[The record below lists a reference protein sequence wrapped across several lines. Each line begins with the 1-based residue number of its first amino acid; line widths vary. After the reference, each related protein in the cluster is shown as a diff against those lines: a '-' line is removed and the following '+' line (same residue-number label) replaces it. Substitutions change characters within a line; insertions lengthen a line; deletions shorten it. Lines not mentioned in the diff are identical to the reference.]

1 MEVLLAMMLE
11 FVHALIM
18 SLAINVML
26 VHLGGMVFQAV
37 KVRYILSSIVS
48 WELFF
53 IIFEIIFRMSL

>member
-37 KVRYILSSIVS
+37 KVRYMLSSQ
-48 WELFF
+48 LGT
-53 IIFEIIFRMSL
+53 IFDYL

>member
-1 MEVLLAMMLE
+1 MEVLHVMMLE

-37 KVRYILSSIVS
+37 KVRYMLSCQLGTIFDYLS
-48 WELFF
+48 
-53 IIFEIIFRMSL
+53 FEIIFRMSL

>member
-26 VHLGGMVFQAV
+26 VHLDGMVFQAV
-37 KVRYILSSIVS
+37 KVRYMLSSQ
-48 WELFF
+48 LGT
-53 IIFEIIFRMSL
+53 IFYYL